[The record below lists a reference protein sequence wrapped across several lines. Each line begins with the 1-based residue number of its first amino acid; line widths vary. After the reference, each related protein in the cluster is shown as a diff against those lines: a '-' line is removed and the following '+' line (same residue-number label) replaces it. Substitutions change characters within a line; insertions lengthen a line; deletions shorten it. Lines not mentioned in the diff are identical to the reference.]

1 MAFWMSK
8 IPHKKNYHWHEVVV
22 SGLTRGDVL
31 GQGIVFR
38 EIGIV
43 GKILLALPTENDGA
57 GST

>member
-8 IPHKKNYHWHEVVV
+8 IPQKKYYHPHEVVV
-22 SGLTRGDVL
+22 SGLTHHVL

-38 EIGIV
+38 DIGIV
-43 GKILLALPTENDGA
+43 GKILLALPTGNDGA